1 MAKNIFAQIFR
12 HGHSTSRMIPL
23 KNQIYLGVFGCVGC
37 SEFVPRHI
45 LSENMFF
52 VNQAFEEKC
61 QDLKTKR
68 KCLTETP
75 LTTKTYYR
83 CIFFFV
89 KNHLCQLLWF
99 PSQWNLWK
107 AVGLKRLSTGYPGRG
122 LIRYF
127 FPTLSDI
134 DMYNGSKIKGEYIMW
149 IFRVSVFINSRDFH
163 YLNSE

>member
-1 MAKNIFAQIFR
+1 MFEIIFAQIFSFCQTWPFHIR
-12 HGHSTSRMIPL
+12 DDSL

-45 LSENMFF
+45 PSENMFF

-83 CIFFFV
+83 YISIFFV
-89 KNHLCQLLWF
+89 KNYLCQLLWF

-107 AVGLKRLSTGYPGRG
+107 AVGLKRLSTGYPAWGPYQ
-122 LIRYF
+122 IF
-127 FPTLSDI
+127 FPHLI
-134 DMYNGSKIKGEYIMW
+134 GYWYVQWK
-149 IFRVSVFINSRDFH
+149 
-163 YLNSE
+163 